1 MTDRTLVVYSSLTG
15 NTKAVA
21 EKIFDII
28 EGDKE
33 IVSINNIKNVD
44 TDNFQKIIIGFW
56 VDKGTADKRTR
67 EFIKKLS
74 GKKVAYFGTLGADP
88 ASDHGRTVRERVSAL
103 CNENNTLFG
112 EFLCRGKID
121 PKLVEKMGKFPLKLI
136 HPLTPERLQRIED
149 AKPHPNE
156 KDFQEAQNYFMKIL
170 KLN

>member
-1 MTDRTLVVYSSLTG
+1 MLQKTLVTYSSLTG
-15 NTKAVA
+15 NTKKVA
-21 EKIFDII
+21 EKIY
-28 EGDKE
+28 E
-33 IVSINNIKNVD
+33 IVDGEKTIISLNEINSVSYNEYD
-44 TDNFQKIIIGFW
+44 RIIIGFW

-88 ASDHGRTVRERVSAL
+88 VSDHGKTVRERVSAL